1 MGMTRRE
8 LIWRA
13 SRAGGYSAAFVL
25 MRAMGLLA
33 EPAGSS
39 PPFQLP
45 PGVGNRTKVVILGGG
60 IAGLV
65 AAWELR
71 KAGFDCTLLEAR
83 QRPGG
88 RNWSVRGGT
97 KIEFTDGSVQQ
108 CTFDDGLYLNAGP
121 GRIPSI
127 HQTMLGYC
135 RDLGVAMEV
144 EVNVSRSALVTS
156 DSAFAGRPI
165 EQREAIND
173 TRGHVA
179 ELLAKAIRRGALDEE
194 IGPKDRERM
203 LAFLRSF
210 GDLRIDYL
218 YSGSS
223 RAGLA
228 QLPGAGDIEEVNRE
242 PLPMRALLDAS
253 FWRGLAQEETFDQQA
268 TMLQP
273 VGGMDRIPYAFAQR
287 LGKAIKYGCAVNEI
301 RRTENG
307 VRVVYSERG
316 ATRSLTASY
325 CVCTLPLTV
334 LKSVKHDFSA
344 PVMAAID
351 EVSYAAAFKIAWES
365 PRFWEREANIYGGIS
380 WLAQGPISL
389 ENSTLANLW
398 YPSGGLLSEKGILIA
413 GYGTE
418 VGAFAALSGIDA
430 KLAASRA
437 AVEKVHPGHG
447 KDLTK
452 PVYVSWQKMPFS
464 VGSWVR
470 GDGYFEGPYKQFLQ
484 PDGRVYFAGDFC
496 SHITVWQ
503 EGAALAAQR
512 AARMIVEHVQAA

>member
-1 MGMTRRE
+1 MG
-8 LIWRA
+8 
-13 SRAGGYSAAFVL
+13 SSAAFDL
-25 MRAMGLLA
+25 
-33 EPAGSS
+33 PAG
-39 PPFQLP
+39 
-45 PGVGNRTKVVILGGG
+45 VGKRKKVVILGAG

-65 AAWELR
+65 SAWELR

-88 RNWSVRGGT
+88 RNWSVRRGT
-97 KIEFTDGSVQQ
+97 TIEFTDGSVQH

-121 GRIPSI
+121 ARIPSI

-135 RDLGVAMEV
+135 RELGVAMEV

-156 DSAFAGRPI
+156 DAAFAGRPI

-194 IGPKDRERM
+194 ISAADRERM

-210 GDLRIDYL
+210 GDLRLDYV
-218 YSGSS
+218 YTGSS
-223 RAGLA
+223 RAGLGR
-228 QLPGAGDIEEVNRE
+228 LPGAGDVEEVSRE
-242 PLPMRALLDAS
+242 PLPMHALLDAS

-273 VGGMDRIPYAFAQR
+273 VGGMDRIPYAFAER
-287 LGKAIKYGCAVNEI
+287 LGKTIKYGCAVSEI
-301 RRTENG
+301 RKAENG

-316 ATRSLTASY
+316 VTRSLAASY

-334 LKSVKHDFSA
+334 LKSVKHDFSV
-344 PVMAAID
+344 PVTAAID
-351 EVSYAAAFKIAWES
+351 EVSYVAAFKIGWES
-365 PRFWEREANIYGGIS
+365 RRFWEREANIYGGIS

-398 YPSGGLLSEKGILIA
+398 YPSGGLLSEKGILVA

-418 VGAFAALSGIDA
+418 TGAFAALPGIDA
-430 KLAASRA
+430 RLAASRA
-437 AVEKVHPGHG
+437 AVEKVHPGRG
-447 KDLTK
+447 KELTK
-452 PVYVSWQKMPFS
+452 PVYVSWQKIPFS
-464 VGSWVR
+464 QGSWVR
-470 GDGYFEGPYKQFLQ
+470 GDRYFEGPYKQFLQ
-484 PDGRVYFAGDFC
+484 PDGRIYFAGDFC
-496 SHITVWQ
+496 SHLTVWQ

-512 AARMIVEHVQAA
+512 AVRMIVEHVQAA

>member
-1 MGMTRRE
+1 MTRRE

-13 SRAGGYSAAFVL
+13 AGAGGYSAAFVL

-33 EPAGSS
+33 ETGGSS
-39 PPFQLP
+39 ASFHLP
-45 PGVGNRTKVVILGGG
+45 PEVGKRKKVVILGAG

-71 KAGFDCTLLEAR
+71 KAGFECILLEAR

-88 RNWSVRGGT
+88 RNWSIRRGT
-97 KIEFTDGSVQQ
+97 KIEFTDGAVQH
-108 CTFDDGLYLNAGP
+108 CTFDEGLYLNAGP

-135 RDLGVAMEV
+135 REFGVPMEV
-144 EVNVSRSALVTS
+144 EVNVSRSALVMS

-179 ELLAKAIRRGALDEE
+179 ELLAKAIRGGALDEE
-194 IGPKDRERM
+194 ISAEDRERM

-210 GDLRIDYL
+210 GDLRLDYV
-218 YSGSS
+218 YAGSS
-223 RAGLA
+223 RAGLTR
-228 QLPGAGDIEEVNRE
+228 LPGAGEVEEASRE
-242 PLPMRALLDAS
+242 PLPMHALLDAS

-287 LGKAIKYGCAVNEI
+287 LGKTIRYGCSVNEI
-301 RRTENG
+301 RKTENG
-307 VRVVYSERG
+307 VRVVYSERDG
-316 ATRSLTASY
+316 TRSVTASY
-325 CVCTLPLTV
+325 CVCTLPLAV
-334 LKSVKHDFSA
+334 LKSVKHDFSV
-344 PVMAAID
+344 PVTAAIN
-351 EVSYAAAFKIAWES
+351 EVSYTAAFKIAWES
-365 PRFWEREANIYGGIS
+365 PRFWERDSNIYGGIS
-380 WLAQGPISL
+380 WLARGPISL

-398 YPSGGLLSEKGILIA
+398 YPSGGLLSEKGILVA

-418 VGAFAALSGIDA
+418 SGAFAALPDIHA

-437 AVEKVHPGHG
+437 AVEKVHPGRS
-447 KDLTK
+447 KELTK
-452 PVYVSWQKMPFS
+452 PVYVSWQKIPFS
-464 VGSWVR
+464 LGSWVR

-484 PDGRVYFAGDFC
+484 PDGRIYFAGDFC
-496 SHITVWQ
+496 SHLTVWQ

>member
-1 MGMTRRE
+1 MTRRE

-13 SRAGGYSAAFVL
+13 ASAGGYSAAFVL

-39 PPFQLP
+39 ASFDLP
-45 PGVGNRTKVVILGGG
+45 PGVGKRKKVVILGAG

-65 AAWELR
+65 SAWELR

-88 RNWSVRGGT
+88 RNWSVRRGT
-97 KIEFTDGSVQQ
+97 KIEFIDGSVQQ
-108 CTFDDGLYLNAGP
+108 CTFDDGLYFNAGP

-135 RDLGVAMEV
+135 REFGVAMEV
-144 EVNVSRSALVTS
+144 EVNATRSALVVS

-194 IGPKDRERM
+194 ISAADRERM

-210 GDLRIDYL
+210 GDLRLDYV

-223 RAGLA
+223 RAGLK
-228 QLPGAGDIEEVNRE
+228 QLPGAGDVEEASRE
-242 PLPMRALLDAS
+242 PLPMHALLDAS

-287 LGKAIKYGCAVNEI
+287 LGKTIKYGCAVSDI
-301 RRTENG
+301 RKMENG

-316 ATRSLTASY
+316 ATRSLAADY
-325 CVCTLPLTV
+325 CVCTLPLVV
-334 LKSVKHDFSA
+334 LQSVKHDFSPA
-344 PVMAAID
+344 VTAAIN
-351 EVSYAAAFKIAWES
+351 EASYTAAFKIAWES
-365 PRFWEREANIYGGIS
+365 RRFWEQDANIYGGIS
-380 WLAQGPISL
+380 WLSQGPISL
-389 ENSTLANLW
+389 ESSTLANLW
-398 YPSGGLLSEKGILIA
+398 YPSGGLLSEKGILVA

-418 VGAFAALSGIDA
+418 TGAFAALPGIDA

-437 AVEKVHPGHG
+437 AVEKVHPGRG
-447 KDLTK
+447 KELTK
-452 PVYVSWQKMPFS
+452 PVYVSWQKIPFNL
-464 VGSWVR
+464 GSWVR
-470 GDGYFEGPYKQFLQ
+470 GDTYFEGPYKQFLQ

-496 SHITVWQ
+496 SHLTVWQ

-512 AARMIVEHVQAA
+512 AVRMIVEHVQVA